1 MWAPPPLP
9 SNGKPLVLAHTV
21 IETKVLS
28 LLQHPALT
36 LSSSVKRD
44 DERIKS
50 TLLMTSAA

>member
-1 MWAPPPLP
+1 MCAPPPP

-21 IETKVLS
+21 IETKLPF

-36 LSSSVKRD
+36 LRSSMKRD
-44 DERIKS
+44 DERIKA